1 MSASKSPQVRLSFQW
16 QTPHSKECYVAIC
29 EAVELGYNTNDA
41 ILAALPQF
49 SVNRLVL
56 GLDKLLAAGMAHLN
70 MSTLS
75 IDTDMRIV
83 EALAA
88 GQALELPLEAE
99 QLQRNDPLLCKILQG
114 IGVQNPSG
122 ALSLLRPKVEVI

>member
-1 MSASKSPQVRLSFQW
+1 
-16 QTPHSKECYVAIC
+16 
-29 EAVELGYNTNDA
+29 VELGYNTNDA